1 LFTRSPGLLRPAA
14 IDLGTLRRR
23 SLVVSEVASDI
34 RAESLPMRHASPA
47 LRPYLTLMRLDRPI
61 GTWLLLYPCW
71 WGLVMAPSD
80 ITLLAYLWRGA
91 LFGLACVLL
100 RGIAC
105 TVNDIFDRDLDARV
119 ARTRTRP
126 LPSGAVTPARAW
138 MFLALQIIVVT
149 PLLLPFPWLTLAL
162 AAVAVIG
169 FFIYPLLKRVTYW
182 PQAFLGIV
190 FNWGVLGGWA
200 AATGSLDRP
209 AWLLYAA
216 GFFWTLGYDTIYA
229 QQDVEDDVR
238 TGIKSTALLFGSW
251 LRVWAGAFYAMTVLM
266 AVLAEK
272 ALHFDRPL
280 TWIFTMAAALHLGW
294 QVATLKVQTPR
305 DCLAKFR
312 SNRFFGLLMLLALAA
327 GRAAI

>member
-1 LFTRSPGLLRPAA
+1 MSDA
-14 IDLGTLRRR
+14 
-23 SLVVSEVASDI
+23 VSDI

-71 WGLVMAPSD
+71 WGLAMAPSD
-80 ITLLAYLWRGA
+80 MTLPGYLWRGA
-91 LFGLACVLL
+91 LFGVACILL

-105 TVNDIFDRDLDARV
+105 TVNDILDRDLDAQV

-126 LPSGAVTPARAW
+126 LPSGAITPARAW
-138 MFLALQIIVVT
+138 IFLLLQIAVVL
-149 PLLLPFPWLTLAL
+149 PMLLPFSGLTIAL
-162 AAVAVIG
+162 AVAAIVG
-169 FFIYPLLKRVTYW
+169 FFLYPLLKRVTHW

-200 AATGSLDRP
+200 ATTGRLDTP
-209 AWLLYAA
+209 AWLLYGA

-229 QQDVEDDVR
+229 QQDVEDDAR
-238 TGIKSTALLFGSW
+238 TGIKSTALLFGRWVRHWVS
-251 LRVWAGAFYAMTVLM
+251 AFYAMTLLL
-266 AVLAEK
+266 AVLAER

-280 TWIFTMAAALHLGW
+280 ALAFTAAAALHLTW
-294 QVATLKVQTPR
+294 QVATLKTQTPR

>member
-1 LFTRSPGLLRPAA
+1 M
-14 IDLGTLRRR
+14 
-23 SLVVSEVASDI
+23 SEMASDI
-34 RAESLPMRHASPA
+34 RIESLPMRYASPA

-71 WGLVMAPSD
+71 WGLVMAPSGM
-80 ITLLAYLWRGA
+80 TPGQYLWRGA

-100 RGIAC
+100 RGVAC
-105 TVNDIFDRDLDARV
+105 TVNDIFDRELDAQV
-119 ARTRTRP
+119 ARTRSRP
-126 LPSGAVTPARAW
+126 LPSGAVTPAQAW
-138 MFLALQIIVVT
+138 MFLVLQIVVAL
-149 PLLLPFPWLTLAL
+149 PLLLPFSWLTIAL
-162 AAVAVIG
+162 ACVAIVG

-182 PQAFLGIV
+182 PQAFLGLI

-200 AATGSLDRP
+200 AATGGTLDRP

-229 QQDVEDDVR
+229 QQDVEDDAR
-238 TGIKSTALLFGSW
+238 TGIKSTARLFGGW
-251 LRVWAGAFYAMTVLM
+251 VRHWAAAFYAMTIVL
-266 AVLAEK
+266 AVLAER
-272 ALHFDRPL
+272 ALHFDTPL
-280 TWIFTMAAALHLGW
+280 AMALTLAAALHLLW
-294 QVATLKVQTPR
+294 QVATLKTHTPR